1 MSDMGGVE
9 PAHCQEFYLP
19 KSIKRP
25 RRTKAVI
32 EGIVHQLRDLVRECI
47 ERHVDKHQIDM
58 LRVAEA
64 SEREIIT
71 KWAAICVGVRA

>member
-1 MSDMGGVE
+1 
-9 PAHCQEFYLP
+9 
-19 KSIKRP
+19 
-25 RRTKAVI
+25 VI